1 MVLYVKALPSSLLL
15 LILPIDDS
23 SSIKLALLQKDELLL
38 EKSADFDD
46 LQADRVKIE
55 IISIVTE
62 INRLN

>member
-1 MVLYVKALPSSLLL
+1 LLSIIG
-15 LILPIDDS
+15 LIAFFIIIANITDDDS

-46 LQADRVKIE
+46 LQADRVKIK

>member
-1 MVLYVKALPSSLLL
+1 MLPDHIPVRLL

-46 LQADRVKIE
+46 LQADRVKIK